1 MRLSSVFNQTL
12 YALECSELEEN
23 DVMVLSFGGS
33 EKISDCFRYD
43 FELLSYKADLDP
55 EIIVNKRAVFRMNL
69 VDEESAEIH
78 GIISEFQQLGRT
90 PDYVSYRATLVPRFW
105 WTVLNRQSQIF
116 QNMTV
121 EDIISQVL
129 TDGGF
134 SGSDFAFSLDESY
147 PELEYVTQYNETD
160 FAFINRWLEHYG
172 IYYYFDHSNGIDKI
186 VFSDV
191 NDTFPD
197 MNGNTALR
205 YNQNRDPLGTEEGIT
220 EITSTLRSVTGS
232 ARVKDYNYK
241 FPNKQLLSESQLNAD
256 MPGTYYDY
264 GSRFIDESG
273 GDLLARV
280 RNEEALASSNVYQG
294 RSDCQ
299 RFHAGYRFEM
309 AEHYREDWNGEY
321 ILTEVSHTGS
331 QSGLFGLLGN
341 SNDHLPTYE
350 NSFFAIPSN
359 VVFRPQR
366 VVPWPKIY
374 GTINAVIDA
383 SGDGEYAE
391 INDQGEYK
399 VILPFD
405 LSGSGDGEASKYI
418 RMAQPYAGPGY
429 GMHFPL
435 HKGAEVLLSFIDG
448 NPDRPIISGT
458 VPNPAN
464 ASPVTNTNQTQSV
477 IRTAGDNEVIIEDV
491 DGGQQIRIR
500 QACGNEILMD
510 GNSGNEFIHLTD
522 PSGNKIKLD
531 ANGESITA
539 TDHGGNQ
546 IIMDGKGGQEGI
558 LIQDKYG
565 NKIHMDAVQGFMT
578 LYSPTHSS
586 RMQLGRSIK
595 FDTDSDN
602 ESLISGNAKFT
613 VIGATYEHFGG
624 AKSSTTMGIDASVF
638 VGFKEEGA
646 LAQKHSSTVG
656 LSTQLNYSKEINKNY
671 AAKDRKSTDRIK
683 YDSEKLIH
691 LIGGPGD
698 EAQLELQE
706 KGAKLSS
713 GGASYSDGYIHIDD
727 SGIIIIGKK
736 GDIIIRSEGDLDIS
750 ATQVSFKADKIDFGN
765 AELVGKNFNQ
775 K

>member
-23 DVMVLSFGGS
+23 DLMVLSFGGS

-55 EIIVNKRAVFRMNL
+55 ELIVNKRAVFRMNL
-69 VDEESAEIH
+69 EEDESAEIH

-116 QNMTV
+116 QNMTID
-121 EDIISQVL
+121 DIISQVL
-129 TDGGF
+129 TDGNF
-134 SGSDFAFSLDESY
+134 SGSDFEFTLDESY

-172 IYYYFDHSNGIDKI
+172 IYYYFDHSDGNDKI
-186 VFSDV
+186 IFSDV

-197 MNGNTALR
+197 IDGNTALR

-220 EITSTLRSVTGS
+220 EITSTLRSVTGG

-241 FPNKQLLSESQLNAD
+241 FPNKQLLSESQLHAD

-264 GSRFIDESG
+264 GSKFLDESG

-280 RNEEALASSNVYQG
+280 RNEESLASSNIFQG

-299 RFHAGYRFEM
+299 RFHAGHKFEM
-309 AEHYREDWNGEY
+309 TEHYREDWNGEY

-341 SNDHLPTYE
+341 SSDNLPTYE
-350 NSFFAIPSN
+350 NSFRAIPSD
-359 VVFRPQR
+359 VVFRPER
-366 VVPWPKIY
+366 LVPWPKIY

-405 LSGSGDGEASKYI
+405 LSGKDNGEASKYI

-448 NPDRPIISGT
+448 NPDKPIISGT

-464 ASPVTNTNQTQSV
+464 ASPVTNSNQTQSV

-500 QACGNEILMD
+500 QACGNEVLMD

-531 ANGESITA
+531 ANAESIIA

-546 IIMDGKGGQEGI
+546 ILMDGKGGQEGI
-558 LIQDKYG
+558 TIQDKFG
-565 NKIHMDAVQGFMT
+565 NQIKLDAVEGILRLF
-578 LYSPTHSS
+578 SPSHTSE
-586 RMQLGRSIK
+586 MVLGRSVTYRTDSDEEKLISGELKATVFGSVNEAHMGNKSTFVGGWNHETIIGLNTTVSAAKQFESNMVSNERKARSHIK
-595 FDTDSDN
+595 FD
-602 ESLISGNAKFT
+602 
-613 VIGATYEHFGG
+613 
-624 AKSSTTMGIDASVF
+624 
-638 VGFKEEGA
+638 
-646 LAQKHSSTVG
+646 
-656 LSTQLNYSKEINKNY
+656 
-671 AAKDRKSTDRIK
+671 
-683 YDSEKLIH
+683 SEKHIH
-691 LIGGPGD
+691 LIGGAGD
-698 EAQLELQE
+698 DAQLKLR
-706 KGAKLSS
+706 KDYVLLGAKGEGMVRIKPNEVLINCSSS
-713 GGASYSDGYIHIDD
+713 GDIVLKTR
-727 SGIIIIGKK
+727 GKITLK
-736 GDIIIRSEGDLDIS
+736 ANQVDFS
-750 ATQVSFKADKIDFGN
+750 AKTIDFKN
-765 AELVGKNFNQ
+765 ADLKGKNFQ
-775 K
+775 QT